1 MSWLRSAVNK
11 AVEVGGQNSV
21 SRVVRSYAGT
31 VVNTALFLDNSGA
44 RNFQSYKLAVKR
56 LEEVSVSCK
65 GVERV
70 QLLGRWLVALKQI
83 EILNEAADTDHSPKP
98 TVVMYYDPDLGGEP
112 MNFRDVFLQSQAL
125 EGITLSLI
133 LEEPNQ
139 EELSLLQGIFRLS
152 LMGGREALDV
162 TVSSVQDLAKAFST
176 YNEEVLAKRTEL
188 LQFVQDAMSGL
199 KVNAEI
205 VRIDSELSSIHKRL
219 HGMKNELS
227 SEKSYEMSKEC
238 LNEALA
244 HVRSCSRLVE
254 LLSRKKLIMQ
264 NGDSVAA
271 HKQKVEKLK
280 VLSESL
286 ASSASQAERRILDNR
301 LQKEEALKF
310 RVTKADEV
318 IQIEKELHDEIKSLQ
333 KRKDDL
339 EEELKQVTAAL
350 SSAHSRLHNA
360 KEERDQFEDASNQIM
375 QHFSVRDEELAKCIA
390 SYRAEAK
397 VCNTFINFLE
407 STWAFKSSCVV
418 KKKKLVN
425 DELQRHEEYF
435 MNWATGI
442 LEAFK
447 DEMGPC
453 LSSFYELVDELIRLD
468 EVTGTDGK
476 NDAIGSRKKLQK
488 QYQTLETKMKL
499 TFSLVERIKT
509 QYSIH
514 QTKDS
519 RISDGRLKQL
529 LDALDKIKHEFESM
543 ERPTLLPETPPRAR
557 IPGLP
562 FLSRQVSRVEYSP
575 KSKYENEA
583 QRRMPPLPFNPVVP
597 IPLVRSLS
605 TRIPETREREVE
617 HLDSFGINRTR
628 SSDAEA
634 QLSKLK
640 WELELELEDH
650 SISNSME
657 GIIDDWEFDEKFDKE
672 PRKSI

>member
-11 AVEVGGQNSV
+11 AVEVGGENSV
-21 SRVVRSYAGT
+21 SRAVRSYAGT
-31 VVNTALFLDNSGA
+31 VVNTAVGGSKLILDAAGP
-44 RNFQSYKLAVKR
+44 RNFQNYKLAVKR

-65 GVERV
+65 GAERV
-70 QLLGRWLVALKQI
+70 QLLRRWLVSLKQI
-83 EILNEAADTDHSPKP
+83 EILNEAIDSGPGPKP
-98 TVVMYYDPDLGGEP
+98 TVFMYYDPDRGGEP
-112 MNFRDVFLQSQAL
+112 MDFRDVFLQSQAL
-125 EGITLSLI
+125 EGITLSFI

-152 LMGGREALDV
+152 LMGGKEALDV

-176 YNEEVLAKRTEL
+176 YNEEVLAKRAEL
-188 LQFVQDAMSGL
+188 LQFVQDAMAGL

-219 HGMKNELS
+219 HGTKNEPKREGGIS
-227 SEKSYEMSKEC
+227 SNMSKEH

-244 HVRSCSRLVE
+244 HVRSCSRLTE

-264 NGDSVAA
+264 TGDSLAE
-271 HKQKVEKLK
+271 HKQKVSKLK

-286 ASSASQAERRILDNR
+286 ASSASQAETRILDNR

-310 RVTKADEV
+310 RITKADEV
-318 IQIEKELHDEIKSLQ
+318 LQIEKELNNEIKALQ
-333 KRKDDL
+333 KKKDDL

-350 SSAHSRLHNA
+350 SSAHFRLQNA
-360 KEERDQFEDASNQIM
+360 KEERDQFDDASNQVM
-375 QHFSVRDEELAKCIA
+375 EHYNVRDDELAICIA
-390 SYRAEAK
+390 TYRAEAK

-407 STWAFKSSCVV
+407 STSAFKSACLV
-418 KKKKLVN
+418 KKKKRIN
-425 DELQRHEEYF
+425 DELVRHEEYF
-435 MNWATGI
+435 INWATGI

-453 LSSFYELVDELIRLD
+453 LSSFYEIVDKMKTLD
-468 EVTGTDGK
+468 EVTSTEGK
-476 NDAIGSRKKLQK
+476 NDSISSRKNLQK
-488 QYQTLETKMKL
+488 RYQTMETKMKL
-499 TFSLVERIKT
+499 TFSVVERIKT

-514 QTKDS
+514 QSKDS
-519 RISDGRLKQL
+519 SDGNLKQE
-529 LDALDKIKHEFESM
+529 LDALDKMKREFETI
-543 ERPTLLPETPPRAR
+543 ERPTLIPETPPRAR

-562 FLSRQVSRVEYSP
+562 FLSRQVSKVEYSL
-575 KSKYENEA
+575 KSENENEA
-583 QRRMPPLPFNPVVP
+583 QRGMLPFPFKPIVS

-605 TRIPETREREVE
+605 TRIPKMREVV
-617 HLDSFGINRTR
+617 HVDSFGVHRSS

-640 WELELELEDH
+640 WELELEDH
-650 SISNSME
+650 SIGNME
-657 GIIDDWEFDEKFDKE
+657 GVIEWEFDENFDKE